1 MDTTVALIFSLGI
14 ALGGQDTS
22 AVGIETT
29 PSQVNK
35 TKLSQR
41 QHKVQQR
48 IKLTNAWLKQ
58 QKQARRAL
66 AAKKQFQ
73 TNKHRQVNAQ
83 LASTLSCTAD
93 WATV

>member
-22 AVGIETT
+22 AAGIETT
-29 PSQVNK
+29 PSPLNK
-35 TKLSQR
+35 AKLSQR

-58 QKQARRAL
+58 QKLARRAL
-66 AAKKQFQ
+66 ATKQFQ

-93 WATV
+93 WDTV

>member
-29 PSQVNK
+29 PNQVNK
-35 TKLSQR
+35 AKLSQR

-66 AAKKQFQ
+66 ATKQSQ
-73 TNKHRQVNAQ
+73 ANKRRQVNAQ

>member
-14 ALGGQDTS
+14 ALGGQDTFV
-22 AVGIETT
+22 VGIETT
-29 PSQVNK
+29 QSQLNK
-35 TKLSQR
+35 VKFSQR

-66 AAKKQFQ
+66 ATQQYQAS
-73 TNKHRQVNAQ
+73 KHLQANSQ

-93 WATV
+93 WVTV